1 MKTKE
6 KILDCALRLYNQ
18 DGPNKITS
26 RHIATELGISPGN
39 LHYHFKHTD
48 DIIMNLFSQLSQSF
62 DELILELEE
71 AKVDLNYL
79 VQFADQSFD
88 LVYRYRFIFLSFVE
102 LGRKIPAIQKKYQ
115 QINTRRMHEFKLIF
129 NNFQKEKIFKKN
141 IPEDVIEMLV
151 TQIFIVEDFWP
162 SNNALTLQLNQEA
175 AKKHYANVFLNMF
188 YLYLETPIQAEY
200 SSYMMR

>member
-1 MKTKE
+1 
-6 KILDCALRLYNQ
+6 
-18 DGPNKITS
+18 
-26 RHIATELGISPGN
+26 
-39 LHYHFKHTD
+39 
-48 DIIMNLFSQLSQSF
+48 
-62 DELILELEE
+62 
-71 AKVDLNYL
+71 
-79 VQFADQSFD
+79 
-88 LVYRYRFIFLSFVE
+88 
-102 LGRKIPAIQKKYQ
+102 
-115 QINTRRMHEFKLIF
+115 MHEFKLIF

-151 TQIFIVEDFWP
+151 TQIFIVGDFWP